1 MKPIQS
7 ILVATDFSATAGRA
21 EERAALLAAQHE
33 ARLTLLYCLSGVGLE
48 RLRNYLLHGFAR
60 TEAQLLAYYESVL
73 RRQAEVLAGRWRIEV
88 TPLLTVGQPH
98 REITRAATDRGVDL
112 IVLGAMGEHPAR
124 EFFLGS
130 TADRVIREAAVPV
143 LVVRNE
149 PNEMYRR
156 VLVALDL
163 STRSL
168 AVAETARRIAP
179 AEHLTLVHA
188 FEVLFEGKLHF
199 AGVSEEDIQ
208 RYRQEERQSALTAL
222 YALAEGLQARLDVR
236 VEHGV
241 PEAVIPDLL
250 RDTAADLV
258 VAGKHGSS
266 EIVDLFLGSMTN
278 HLLRE
283 AGCDVLVVPPALEIK
298 T

>member
-48 RLRNYLLHGFAR
+48 RLRNYLLHGFAK

-98 REITRAATDRGVDL
+98 REITRAATDRSVDL

-149 PNEMYRR
+149 ANEMYRR
-156 VLVALDL
+156 VLAALDL

-179 AEHLTLVHA
+179 AAHLTLAHA

-208 RYRQEERQSALTAL
+208 RYRQEERQSALDAL

-236 VEHGV
+236 VEHGM